1 MPQRRSTEHNIGAIG
16 IKNLIHTRR
25 LAGRAQFCAS
35 RDHGNFQRL
44 KHRNFAQTRS
54 GHHPKIFR
62 PELMACLK
70 NFCALLHIFA
80 SRAGI
85 GPGSERAC
93 NLEPAFFDTNILLQ
107 HHRIGPIGQRRAR
120 EDAQCLARQKLP
132 CEGFSRS

>member
-1 MPQRRSTEHNIGAIG
+1 
-16 IKNLIHTRR
+16 
-25 LAGRAQFCAS
+25 
-35 RDHGNFQRL
+35 
-44 KHRNFAQTRS
+44 
-54 GHHPKIFR
+54 
-62 PELMACLK
+62 MACLK